1 MVNLELLLINDLNN
15 DGARG
20 FRYQAELLN
29 PNAAGTT
36 HKSDRMGVADTTH
49 GLALFDNQ
57 FTFTQGSDT
66 SGQLV
71 ANNSAD
77 GLIITL
83 DSNFNFPTDSAPVFA
98 QPTFEWTITTA
109 VPAGENVISGY
120 EVYSRQN
127 DPEGTVVK
135 HSFDIHGIHTDDQ
148 ELNPAALIQA
158 ELATGVDLNGNGTTA
173 VSTSKITTEA
183 VGGLRRALYQ
193 TNSGLLVST
202 MDGLAG
208 QANPFKPTL
217 AAANTNENPNTLLVS
232 SGDASWE
239 IPGGDASI
247 IKGVVRRSEPV
258 VNHHCRPAR

>member
-1 MVNLELLLINDLNN
+1 
-15 DGARG
+15 
-20 FRYQAELLN
+20 
-29 PNAAGTT
+29 
-36 HKSDRMGVADTTH
+36 MGVADTSH
-49 GLALFDNQ
+49 GLALFDNE

-127 DPEGTVVK
+127 DSDGTVVK
-135 HSFDIHGIHTDDQ
+135 HTFDIHGVHTDDQ

-173 VSTSKITTEA
+173 VSVTNKITTKA

-202 MDGLAG
+202 MEGW
-208 QANPFKPTL
+208 QNNPTFQTNSGS
-217 AAANTNENPNTLLVS
+217 ANTNENPNTLLVNPAMPAGRSPVVTPVQQGRS
-232 SGDASWE
+232 SWRTGCEPNCSRPHGDAA
-239 IPGGDASI
+239 D
-247 IKGVVRRSEPV
+247 RRLLHLHP
-258 VNHHCRPAR
+258 R